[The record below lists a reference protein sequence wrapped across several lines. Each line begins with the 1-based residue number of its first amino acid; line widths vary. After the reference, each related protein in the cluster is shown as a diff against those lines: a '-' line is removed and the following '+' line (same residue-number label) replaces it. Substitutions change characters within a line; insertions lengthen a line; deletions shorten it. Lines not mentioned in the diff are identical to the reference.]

1 MAYFFAVCTDKPDS
15 VALRMATRPTHLEFL
30 AEQASAFPIAGPFVN
45 DAGDP
50 IGSMLVV
57 QADDK
62 AAAEA
67 LLARDPYAQAGL
79 FASVDVHPWRWTIGA
94 PAA

>member
-15 VALRMATRPTHLEFL
+15 VALRMATRPTHLDFL
-30 AEQASAFPIAGPFVN
+30 AAEAKAFPIAGPYLN
-45 DAGDP
+45 EAGEP
-50 IGSMLVV
+50 VGSLLVV
-57 QADDK
+57 EADDK

-79 FASVDVHPWRWTIGA
+79 FASVEVRAWRWTVGA